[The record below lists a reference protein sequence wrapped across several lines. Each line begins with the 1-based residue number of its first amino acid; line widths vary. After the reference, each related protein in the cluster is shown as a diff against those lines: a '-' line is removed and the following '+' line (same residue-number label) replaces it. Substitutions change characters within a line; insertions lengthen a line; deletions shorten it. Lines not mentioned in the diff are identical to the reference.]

1 MNQSLKKRIFN
12 IILLLALTAFALWFA
27 LKDDYQDVL
36 NNLKHL
42 PLRWL
47 LLILALGILYYVL
60 QGIALYLIGHTYKKD
75 LHIIDGIDN
84 AYIAAFFNGVTPLGG
99 GQVAQ
104 TYAFRKLHMKYADI
118 ASILWMD
125 FFIFQSVVLLY
136 AGFFIIF
143 RFSYAMNHFP
153 QFLPLIILGYLVN
166 SSVIIGLWTVIRF
179 PTFYQK
185 VSTMLLK
192 LLHRIRIVKDAEKTA
207 EKWNKQILY
216 FQQEVNNLKQHK
228 TLILQCAGLYII
240 RQTLFYSMPFLVAH
254 AIGLS
259 LQLSDLLNIMA
270 ISAFIHMLNALTPL
284 PGDTGWTETAFI
296 ILYSILFGKADAG
309 SVMILWR
316 MSTYHLNVVIGGIR
330 FMRVKS
336 KKYPI
341 QDTNPIVKTGKNAEI
356 HS

>member
-12 IILLLALTAFALWFA
+12 VVLLLALTAFALWFA

-60 QGIALYLIGHTYKKD
+60 QGIALYLIGRIYKKD
-75 LHIIDGIDN
+75 LHVIDGIDN

-136 AGFFIIF
+136 AGFFIVF
-143 RFSYAMNHFP
+143 KFPYAMDQFP

-166 SSVIIGLWTVIRF
+166 SSVIAGLWTFIRF
-179 PTFYQK
+179 PRFYQK
-185 VSTMLLK
+185 ISTLLLR
-192 LLHRIRIVKDAEKTA
+192 LLHRIHLVKDAEKTVQ
-207 EKWNKQILY
+207 KWNEQILY
-216 FQQEVNNLKQHK
+216 FQHEVKNLKMHK
-228 TLILQCAGLYII
+228 ACIMQCTGLYIL
-240 RQTLFYSMPFLVAH
+240 RQTLFYCLPFLVAH
-254 AIGLS
+254 AIGLTVHIGDV
-259 LQLSDLLNIMA
+259 LDIMA

-296 ILYSILFGKADAG
+296 ILFSILFGKTNAG

-336 KKYPI
+336 KKYPVETPLRE
-341 QDTNPIVKTGKNAEI
+341 DGKEEAEK
-356 HS
+356 